1 MKKFRKT
8 MDVLIIFYL
17 LFNIVYNLFGWIVPV
32 KLMTPETV
40 DSFIYIVM
48 GIMGAVLAAVDV
60 ILNSYWK
67 KTRYCWIL
75 YAFLAVM
82 GISTVLNMSFGYM
95 SNLKTIVW
103 TGIQFVLFYSLYQR
117 IDKEKA
123 MRYLGV
129 LWKIISIIW
138 IVPVLYSIFQF
149 LMLDSYYTLI
159 WGKKIKQGLVEN
171 RLFGIFSDPNYA
183 AIVSL
188 LLIIGMIFL
197 IYRTEKKW
205 KKAIYIIYSTILFV
219 YIVLSGSRTAEVGL
233 IMTVVVYTYALSGK
247 TRKGGRKLVEI
258 VLSCILGVVLVV
270 SAWEIS
276 KVGLEKLPKI
286 VDEVS
291 FVKEYKESKKN
302 VVQKSETSSKEKMDT
317 NLKST
322 ITSTKVLERK
332 DGKAGNISNNR
343 VKIWKSYLKGMG
355 NHLIFGMSP
364 RNSVQIFVKENPNSY
379 IAQTD
384 YETHNG
390 YLSVFVATGFAG
402 SILMCLFIIL
412 QVKNACGIFFG
423 KGKMEIECL
432 TCILIITNIAVFT
445 CFFTELFFV
454 NNMLA
459 ALFWS
464 SLGMLEY
471 WRDEKNENG

>member
-197 IYRTEKKW
+197 ICRTEKKW
-205 KKAIYIIYSTILFV
+205 KKAIYIIYSAILFV

-233 IMTVVVYTYALSGK
+233 IMTVVVYTYALSRK

-302 VVQKSETSSKEKMDT
+302 VVQKSEISSKEKMDK

-355 NHLIFGMSP
+355 NHLIF
-364 RNSVQIFVKENPNSY
+364 
-379 IAQTD
+379 
-384 YETHNG
+384 
-390 YLSVFVATGFAG
+390 
-402 SILMCLFIIL
+402 
-412 QVKNACGIFFG
+412 
-423 KGKMEIECL
+423 
-432 TCILIITNIAVFT
+432 
-445 CFFTELFFV
+445 
-454 NNMLA
+454 
-459 ALFWS
+459 
-464 SLGMLEY
+464 
-471 WRDEKNENG
+471 

>member
-1 MKKFRKT
+1 MKKCRKII
-8 MDVLIIFYL
+8 DILIIFYL
-17 LFNIVYNLFGWIVPV
+17 LFNIIYNIFGWIVPI
-32 KLMTPETV
+32 KLVTPETV
-40 DSFIYIVM
+40 DSLIYMVM
-48 GIMGAVLAAVDV
+48 GLLGACFVMVDV
-60 ILNSYWK
+60 ILNPYWQ

-75 YAFLAVM
+75 YAFLVVM

-123 MRYLGV
+123 MWYLGI
-129 LWKIISIIW
+129 LWKILSIIW

-159 WGKKIKQGLVEN
+159 WGKKIKQGFVEN

-188 LLIIGMIFL
+188 LLIIGMVFL
-197 IYRTEKKW
+197 ACRTKKKW
-205 KKAIYIIYSTILFV
+205 EKVIYTIYSLIMFG
-219 YIVLSGSRTAEVGL
+219 YMVLSGSRTAEVGL
-233 IMTVVVYTYALSGK
+233 IMTVVLYTYALSRNLKRGK
-247 TRKGGRKLVEI
+247 QELIRTVLFCVLSVIIGVSVWEVSKLGLERLPKLVH
-258 VLSCILGVVLVV
+258 
-270 SAWEIS
+270 
-276 KVGLEKLPKI
+276 
-286 VDEVS
+286 EVS
-291 FVKEYKESKKN
+291 FVKEYKQSKKN
-302 VVQKSETSSKEKMDT
+302 VLQGFGISNKEKMDKE
-317 NLKST
+317 LKST
-322 ITSTKVLERK
+322 ATSKRVLERK

-343 VKIWKSYLKGMG
+343 VEIWKSYLGGMDK
-355 NHLIFGMSP
+355 HLIFGMSP
-364 RNSVQIFVKENPNSY
+364 RDSVQVFVKENPDSY

-390 YLSVFVATGFAG
+390 YLSIFVATGLAG
-402 SILMCLFIIL
+402 SVLMFLFIVL
-412 QVKNACGIFFG
+412 QIKDTCKVFFG
-423 KGKMEIECL
+423 RTEMQIECL
-432 TCILIITNIAVFT
+432 TCILIIANIAVFT

-464 SLGMLEY
+464 ALGMLEY
-471 WRDEKNENG
+471 WREKKDENG

>member
-1 MKKFRKT
+1 
-8 MDVLIIFYL
+8 
-17 LFNIVYNLFGWIVPV
+17 
-32 KLMTPETV
+32 
-40 DSFIYIVM
+40 
-48 GIMGAVLAAVDV
+48 
-60 ILNSYWK
+60 
-67 KTRYCWIL
+67 
-75 YAFLAVM
+75 M

-197 IYRTEKKW
+197 ICRTEKKW
-205 KKAIYIIYSTILFV
+205 KKAIYIIYSAILFV

-233 IMTVVVYTYALSGK
+233 IMTVVVYTYALSRK

-291 FVKEYKESKKN
+291 FVK
-302 VVQKSETSSKEKMDT
+302 
-317 NLKST
+317 
-322 ITSTKVLERK
+322 
-332 DGKAGNISNNR
+332 R
-343 VKIWKSYLKGMG
+343 V
-355 NHLIFGMSP
+355 
-364 RNSVQIFVKENPNSY
+364 
-379 IAQTD
+379 
-384 YETHNG
+384 
-390 YLSVFVATGFAG
+390 
-402 SILMCLFIIL
+402 
-412 QVKNACGIFFG
+412 
-423 KGKMEIECL
+423 
-432 TCILIITNIAVFT
+432 
-445 CFFTELFFV
+445 
-454 NNMLA
+454 
-459 ALFWS
+459 
-464 SLGMLEY
+464 
-471 WRDEKNENG
+471 

>member
-423 KGKMEIECL
+423 KGNRVSYLYFDNCKHC
-432 TCILIITNIAVFT
+432 CIY
-445 CFFTELFFV
+445 LF
-454 NNMLA
+454 LYRT
-459 ALFWS
+459 LFC
-464 SLGMLEY
+464 
-471 WRDEKNENG
+471 K